1 MAARLDGRVALV
13 TGGARGL
20 GVGIVRALAT
30 AGATVAVLTR
40 TDGAGGVTA
49 VPEGC
54 SFVVAG
60 DVTDAQAVDAAVA
73 QVEAAL
79 GGVDIL
85 VANAG
90 IYPVA
95 GLLDLT
101 PEAWDETLAVN
112 LRGPF
117 LCLQRVARGM
127 VGRGTGGSI
136 VLIGS
141 TEAVTPAPGH
151 AHYAASKAGLVQ
163 LGKAAALE
171 LGVHGIRVNTVSPGL
186 VNRPSLAADWPEG
199 LTRFNA
205 RAPLGRPG
213 EPVEIGE
220 ACAFLA
226 GDDSRWITGAHLV
239 VDGGVLVAPAF

>member
-1 MAARLDGRVALV
+1 MTTSGLEGRVALV
-13 TGGARGL
+13 TGGTRGL
-20 GVGIVRALAT
+20 GAGIVRALAG
-30 AGATVAVLTR
+30 AGATVAVIAR
-40 TDGAGGVTA
+40 TDAA
-49 VPEGC
+49 SLPEGC
-54 SFVVAG
+54 SLIVKA

-101 PEAWDETLAVN
+101 PDAWDETLAVN

-117 LCLQRVARGM
+117 LCLQRVARAM
-127 VGRGTGGSI
+127 VARGTGGSI

-199 LTRFNA
+199 LTRFSA

-220 ACAFLA
+220 ACVFLA
-226 GDDSRWITGAHLV
+226 GDDARWITGAHLV